1 MKNICLFAV
10 LLWVSTFGNY
20 AGAQNEGIYDYNWKI
35 DAPITAV
42 GSGLTLW
49 GFSELSAKE
58 TLDPDEIIGLTP
70 ADVPKFDRSAARRDI
85 TSDDHPGGDILMF
98 GPIPLT
104 FLNFID
110 KEARQ
115 EWWEIS
121 LLYLEAY
128 AITGAIYGMTAAF
141 VDRKRPYVFN
151 PEVNIDSR
159 TSRHARN
166 SFIGGHPAVTSTATF
181 FAAKLFHDYH
191 PDSPWRFVIWPVAAA
206 LPAGTAYFRWQGGNH
221 FPSDLLVG
229 YWVGAGSSLLVLE
242 LHKNKKLK
250 DRVQISPF
258 FGPGQGLSFSYK
270 F

>member
-1 MKNICLFAV
+1 MRKICLVILF
-10 LLWVSTFGNY
+10 LWTGACVNY
-20 AGAQNEGIYDYNWKI
+20 VNAQDEGMYHYNWKV

-42 GSGLTLW
+42 GGGLTIW
-49 GFSELSAKE
+49 GFSQLSAKE
-58 TLDPDEIIGLTP
+58 SLDPDEILLLTP
-70 ADVPKFDRSAARRDI
+70 ADVPRFDRSAARRDPA
-85 TSDDHPGGDILMF
+85 SDDHPGGDILMF
-98 GPIPLT
+98 GPIVLP

-110 KEARQ
+110 DDARE

-128 AITGAIYGMTAAF
+128 AITGAVYGMTAAF
-141 VDRKRPYVFN
+141 VDRKRPFVYN
-151 PEVNIDSR
+151 PDVDIDKR
-159 TSRHARN
+159 TSKNARN

-206 LPAGTAYFRWQGGNH
+206 LPLGTAYFRWQGGNH

-229 YWVGAGSSLLVLE
+229 YWVGAGSSLLVLQ
-242 LHKNKKLK
+242 LHKNKEMKE
-250 DRVQISPF
+250 RVQISPF